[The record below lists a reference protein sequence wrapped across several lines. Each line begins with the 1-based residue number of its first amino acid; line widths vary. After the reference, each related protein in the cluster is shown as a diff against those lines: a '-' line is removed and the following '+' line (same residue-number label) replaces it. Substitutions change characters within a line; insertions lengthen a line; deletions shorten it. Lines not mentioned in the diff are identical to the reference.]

1 MEDFTC
7 WVCRST
13 TICEPCGRF
22 VDGLCRVTD
31 SNPPPLVN
39 LLRELPNL
47 ALIWSSPVRPVRV
60 DQLATTTQKNA
71 PPVLVFPGILSSDPA
86 TSLMRRTL
94 RRRGYYAYASRLGVV
109 TGVTPRLFARAQARL
124 DEVYARHG
132 RPVTLIGISLGGLYA
147 RVLAQRNP
155 DKVALVMT
163 LGTPFS
169 GDRRA
174 NNAWRLYEAINDH
187 GVDNPPF
194 PDDPSRKPPMRTIA
208 IWSPNDGIIA
218 PACSRGEA
226 HERDIAIEVPER
238 HFEFSASRRSINRI
252 IALLEDHCPP

>member
-1 MEDFTC
+1 M
-7 WVCRST
+7 
-13 TICEPCGRF
+13 
-22 VDGLCRVTD
+22 TD
-31 SNPPPLVN
+31 TKPPPFGN

-47 ALIWSSPVRPVRV
+47 TKIWASPVRPVGFV
-60 DQLATTTQKNA
+60 A
-71 PPVLVFPGILSSDPA
+71 PQRKAVRDAAPVLVLPGILSSDPA

-94 RRRGYYAYASRLGVV
+94 KRRGYHAYGSKLGVV
-109 TGVTPRLFARAQARL
+109 TGVTPRLMAKAQARL
-124 DEVYARHG
+124 DEVYANHN
-132 RPVTLIGISLGGLYA
+132 RPITLIGISLGGLYA

-174 NNAWRLYEAINDH
+174 NNAWRVYEAINDH

-194 PDDPSRKPPMRTIA
+194 PDDPSQKPPAHTIA

-218 PACSRGEA
+218 PACSRGED

-238 HFEFSASRRSINRI
+238 HFEFSASRASINRI
-252 IALLEDHCPP
+252 LALLEEHSGAQNR

>member
-1 MEDFTC
+1 M
-7 WVCRST
+7 
-13 TICEPCGRF
+13 
-22 VDGLCRVTD
+22 TD
-31 SNPPPLVN
+31 TKPPPITN
-39 LLRELPNL
+39 LLREIPNL
-47 ALIWSSPVRPVRV
+47 TLIWSSPVRPVRV
-60 DQLATTTQKNA
+60 ADAKAAAPENA
-71 PPVLVFPGILSSDPA
+71 APVLVFPGILSSDPA

-94 RRRGYYAYASRLGVV
+94 WRKGYYAYASRLGVV
-109 TGVTPRLFARAQARL
+109 TGVTHRLMAKAQTRL

-155 DKVALVMT
+155 EKVKLVMT

-174 NNAWRLYEAINDH
+174 NNAWRVYEAINDH

-194 PDDPSRKPPMRTIA
+194 PDDPSLKPPARTIA

-218 PACSRGEA
+218 PACSRGQE
-226 HERDIAIEVPER
+226 HERDVAVEVPER

-252 IALLEDHCPP
+252 LTLLEEYG

>member
-1 MEDFTC
+1 MNDTE
-7 WVCRST
+7 
-13 TICEPCGRF
+13 
-22 VDGLCRVTD
+22 
-31 SNPPPLVN
+31 PPPIAN

-47 ALIWSSPVRPVRV
+47 TLIWSSPVRPVRV
-60 DQLATTTQKNA
+60 AEPAGKARADAG
-71 PPVLVFPGILSSDPA
+71 PVLVFPGILSADPA

-94 RRRGYYAYASRLGVV
+94 RRKGYHAYASRLGVV
-109 TGVTPRLFARAQARL
+109 TGVTHRLMAKAQDRL
-124 DEVYARHG
+124 DEVYARHK

-155 DKVALVMT
+155 DKVHLVMT

-174 NNAWRLYEAINDH
+174 NNAWRVYEAINDH

-194 PDDPSRKPPMRTIA
+194 PDDPSRKPPARTIA

-218 PACSRGEA
+218 PACSRGEP
-226 HERDIAIEVPER
+226 HERDIAVEVPER

-252 IALLEDHCPP
+252 LALLDEYA

>member
-1 MEDFTC
+1 MPIT
-7 WVCRST
+7 
-13 TICEPCGRF
+13 P
-22 VDGLCRVTD
+22 D
-31 SNPPPLVN
+31 SDPPPIAN

-47 ALIWSSPVRPVRV
+47 TLIWSSPVRPVLLTEPKKKAAK
-60 DQLATTTQKNA
+60 DA
-71 PPVLVFPGILSSDPA
+71 PPVLVLPGILSSDPA

-94 RRRGYYAYASRLGVV
+94 KRKGYHAYGSKLGVV
-109 TGVTPRLFARAQARL
+109 TGVTHRLMAKAQARL
-124 DEVYARHG
+124 DEVYAKHNT
-132 RPVTLIGISLGGLYA
+132 PITLIGISLGGLYA

-174 NNAWRLYEAINDH
+174 NNAWRVYEAINDH

-194 PDDPSRKPPMRTIA
+194 PDDPSQKPPAPTIA

-218 PACSRGEA
+218 PACSRGLE
-226 HERDIAIEVPER
+226 HERDIAIEVPES

-252 IALLEDHCPP
+252 LALLEEHSTPSSKAANE